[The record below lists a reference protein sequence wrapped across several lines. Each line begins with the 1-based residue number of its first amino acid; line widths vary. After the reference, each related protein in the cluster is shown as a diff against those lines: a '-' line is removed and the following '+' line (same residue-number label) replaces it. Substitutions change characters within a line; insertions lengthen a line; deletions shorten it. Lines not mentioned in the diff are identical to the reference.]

1 MTISR
6 EEIIGLAN
14 ESRASWDF
22 LALRDRLNHAIARV
36 QEDST
41 LLEVSKRPLMN
52 LLNVAQKA
60 LEERFRSEPHLTE
73 ALKTAARSGS
83 TLSVEEAKQLSA
95 WFFHVVYAGRTM
107 SLQLAEQIRPVL
119 ARSQGEPGANKKRLG
134 QDIEMYARLARWG
147 IDLQLSEN
155 NLCGLLAAS
164 LVLPLPK
171 GFSEE
176 LRKRAEDVL
185 ASVRARK
192 RLTADQLVQESL
204 DNCRSVVTEA
214 WKKNRNNPELF
225 LSQEDSR
232 ALHICLHELLIGI
245 SNAEGLVESA
255 QEMTDE
261 TNRLRAQ
268 FQDVRYRSSTNLLVR
283 IKSEMDELSHGVD
296 TSIDFEKLK
305 ARVSELGRR
314 LNSSLHGIRGV
325 SWMHEDHV
333 AEAQAVLREVSERLK
348 AREKDPMLFR
358 SELASVEKRLDDAKA
373 VTTYLSAAHLK
384 GLRARVSRSAPLAT
398 WYRLCITDEKER
410 SEVEARFDNIRKCL
424 DDLWERMEGQQEVRA
439 AAFVSECDALEQ
451 QIQVSI
457 DPAGIL
463 SEMVETIRCREDF
476 TRVTRA
482 TVQSRIDKLFETF
495 KSRVVNVDLLR
506 QCLDE
511 MLSTITSYHR
521 RIFSSIDFDEL
532 DRRITALKR
541 WSSLR
546 DFPVAHR
553 TAVSKQISRC
563 YAELRKL
570 RFRQQQAKR
579 DRQERAEMVAAGLLL
594 EANDAQVKAD
604 SAPNKPETWQALV
617 EVDKQYRE
625 AFPLLDETQRTNLR
639 NLIDSS
645 FNKVRAARAAFAAEA
660 ARVFADYN
668 ESLSNTLSALED
680 DGTREAAFE
689 AIERVKPIRA
699 QLRDERRLMR
709 VQRLELDGLLRA
721 ISASIDEIFEH
732 ADEKAAEEWE
742 GIRANCERLAAQIQR
757 ASTWREARDLIT
769 LHKELSAGVREAQIS
784 IAARKECRSE
794 LDRLWV
800 EIEER
805 LHDTEGSRDR
815 SEDINL
821 LLSRLERQGY
831 LVTVDEVPRI

>member
-1 MTISR
+1 
-6 EEIIGLAN
+6 
-14 ESRASWDF
+14 
-22 LALRDRLNHAIARV
+22 
-36 QEDST
+36 
-41 LLEVSKRPLMN
+41 
-52 LLNVAQKA
+52 
-60 LEERFRSEPHLTE
+60 
-73 ALKTAARSGS
+73 
-83 TLSVEEAKQLSA
+83 
-95 WFFHVVYAGRTM
+95 
-107 SLQLAEQIRPVL
+107 
-119 ARSQGEPGANKKRLG
+119 
-134 QDIEMYARLARWG
+134 
-147 IDLQLSEN
+147 
-155 NLCGLLAAS
+155 
-164 LVLPLPK
+164 
-171 GFSEE
+171 
-176 LRKRAEDVL
+176 
-185 ASVRARK
+185 
-192 RLTADQLVQESL
+192 
-204 DNCRSVVTEA
+204 
-214 WKKNRNNPELF
+214 
-225 LSQEDSR
+225 
-232 ALHICLHELLIGI
+232 
-245 SNAEGLVESA
+245 
-255 QEMTDE
+255 
-261 TNRLRAQ
+261 
-268 FQDVRYRSSTNLLVR
+268 
-283 IKSEMDELSHGVD
+283 
-296 TSIDFEKLK
+296 
-305 ARVSELGRR
+305 
-314 LNSSLHGIRGV
+314 
-325 SWMHEDHV
+325 MHEDHV

-348 AREKDPMLFR
+348 ARETDPMLFR

-384 GLRARVSRSAPLAT
+384 GLRARVSRNAPLAT

-410 SEVEARFDNIRKCL
+410 SEVEARFENIRRCL

-439 AAFVSECDALEQ
+439 AAFVSECDTLEQ

-463 SEMVETIRCREDF
+463 SEIVETIRCREDF
-476 TRVTRA
+476 TRGTRA

-495 KSRVVNVDLLR
+495 KSRVANVDLLR

-546 DFPVAHR
+546 DFPAGHR

-579 DRQERAEMVAAGLLL
+579 DRQERAEMVAAELLL
-594 EANDAQVKAD
+594 EVNDAKLKAD

-625 AFPLLDETQRTNLR
+625 ALHLLDETQRTNLR

-645 FNKVRAARAAFAAEA
+645 FYKVRSERAAFAAEA
-660 ARVFADYN
+660 ARVFAHYN
-668 ESLSNTLSALED
+668 ESLSNTLSSLED
-680 DGTREAAFE
+680 EGSREAAFE
-689 AIERVKPIRA
+689 AIERVKPIRT

-742 GIRANCERLAAQIQR
+742 GIRADCERLAAQIQR

-769 LHKELSAGVREAQIS
+769 LHKELSAGVRESQIS

-794 LDRLWV
+794 LDRLWG